1 MSCLH
6 GGSLKITQSRFKK
19 NINNTLLQGIALGIL
34 AGVIQNTADS
44 PDLFLVDSVDNI
56 LFAGYTLPFLRRFH
70 SLLCADYTPFFSKVI
85 LPFLG
90 FSSFFWQVLLPFLQV
105 SLPFFFEGKTPFFPQ
120 VILPFKTTFYFL
132 FLKLSSFCC
141 CFTPFFEVFTPLF
154 LEHTNFFSKVIHPFL
169 QVMLPLFPG
178 FTPFSSLID

>member
-1 MSCLH
+1 MH
-6 GGSLKITQSRFKK
+6 GGSLEITQSRFKK
-19 NINNTLLQGIALGIL
+19 NKNNTLLQGIALGIL

-70 SLLCADYTPFFSKVI
+70 SLFCAGFTPFFFEDNI

-120 VILPFKTTFYFL
+120 VILPFKTRFYSLFFKFIL
-132 FLKLSSFCC
+132 FLL
-141 CFTPFFEVFTPLF
+141 LF
-154 LEHTNFFSKVIHPFL
+154 HS
-169 QVMLPLFPG
+169 LF
-178 FTPFSSLID
+178 